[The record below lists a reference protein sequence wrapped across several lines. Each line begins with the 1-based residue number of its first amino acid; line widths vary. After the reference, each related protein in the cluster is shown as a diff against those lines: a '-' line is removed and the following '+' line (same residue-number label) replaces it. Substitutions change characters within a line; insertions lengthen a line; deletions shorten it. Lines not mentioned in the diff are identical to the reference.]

1 MVQATIA
8 ALLEVEAPL
17 SLGVILPIFG
27 DPLNG
32 DNGMSLTLL
41 NFHGLRNLQP
51 VEMTP
56 SSRINVISGS
66 NGSGKTS
73 LLEGVHILGMGR
85 SFRTRQLKHAIQA
98 DESHMTLYGRLSG
111 EPEVT
116 LGVRRLRAQRELEL
130 RLKGDKNARL
140 AELVEAMPLQLIN
153 PNAFRLLEGSPA
165 GRREFL
171 DWGVF
176 HVKHDFLGIWKRTR
190 RALKHRNALLRRGR
204 IQPQEMA
211 VWEQEL
217 SVWGE
222 QMDTLRRAWF
232 SDFLPVFEETLKVLL
247 PLLDLSLHYARG
259 WDKERSLASVLHDS
273 RQTDQQ
279 MGFTQQG
286 PQRADLRIRVNKQP
300 AVEVLSRG
308 QQKLVVSALK
318 LAQGRFLE
326 RTAQR
331 HCIYLIDDLPAEL
344 DEQNRHQFCELLE
357 DMQCQAF
364 ITSVEPSALRST
376 WRSDTAVKM
385 FHVKHAEQGLSQLV
399 RAS

>member
-1 MVQATIA
+1 M
-8 ALLEVEAPL
+8 
-17 SLGVILPIFG
+17 
-27 DPLNG
+27 
-32 DNGMSLTLL
+32 TLL
-41 NFHGLRNLQP
+41 NFHALRNLQS
-51 VEMTP
+51 VEMAP
-56 SSRINVISGS
+56 SSRINVISGA

-85 SFRTRQLKHAIQA
+85 SFRTRQLKNAIQTN
-98 DESHMTLYGRLSG
+98 EPYMTLYGRLSG
-111 EPEVT
+111 EPEVA

-130 RLKGDKNARL
+130 RLKGEKNARL

-153 PNAFRLLEGSPA
+153 PDAFRLLEGSPA

-176 HVKHDFLGIWKRTR
+176 HVEHDFLVTWKRSR

-217 SVWGE
+217 ATWGE
-222 QMDTLRRAWF
+222 QMDILRRAWF

-247 PLLDLSLHYARG
+247 PLPGLSLHYARG
-259 WDKERSLASVLHDS
+259 WDKERTLASVLHDS

-286 PQRADLRIRVNKQP
+286 PQRADLRIRINKQP

-344 DEQNRHQFCELLE
+344 DEHNRHQFCGLLE

-364 ITSVEPSALRST
+364 ITSVEPSALRNT
-376 WRSDTAVKM
+376 WRPETSVKM
-385 FHVKHAEQGLSQLV
+385 FHVKHGEQGLSYLEPT
-399 RAS
+399 S